1 MSSSLRISASN
12 TTTKRES
19 KHDPGGESG
28 TPQRVL
34 VIGGTSFIGKRLVS
48 ELLKGG
54 HSVALLHR
62 ADSHPFGRKVD
73 NLIADRSEPE
83 QVKSAVEGR
92 RFDIIFDNAYDWSRG
107 TTAAHVEASAKAVGD
122 RLIRY
127 VYMSSVAAYG
137 DGLNHYEDDPLAP
150 DDHPNPYIR
159 NKAVTERMLFRMH
172 QRTGLPVVTFR
183 PPFIYGPENPFYR
196 EQFFWDRMRAGR
208 PVILPGDG
216 GRLMQFAY
224 VKDLVTAMIRS
235 MSDPGAVGQA
245 FNIANERPVTQL
257 ELINALAKAAGKPPQ
272 IARVPRERIIE
283 SGGNPMGD
291 PMYFGYYFDV
301 PPITE
306 AVGKVKRVLKLQPTP
321 FEEGLAETFKAYLK
335 APKAEPLNTEFEDRL
350 ISPA

>member
-1 MSSSLRISASN
+1 MSSSSRISASN
-12 TTTKRES
+12 TTTKHEPKRDS
-19 KHDPGGESG
+19 P

-34 VIGGTSFIGKRLVS
+34 VIGGTSFIGKRLVT
-48 ELLKGG
+48 ELLKDG

-62 ADSHPFGRKVD
+62 GSSHPFGKRVD
-73 NLIADRSEPE
+73 NLIADRCEPD
-83 QVKSAVEGR
+83 QVKAAVEGR
-92 RFDIIFDNAYDWSRG
+92 RFDVIFDNVYDWTRG
-107 TTAAHVEASAKAVGD
+107 TTAPQVEGCVKAVGE

-127 VYMSSVAAYG
+127 VFMSSVAAYG

-150 DDHPNPYIR
+150 DDHPNPYVR
-159 NKAVTERMLFRMH
+159 NKAITERMLFRMH

-224 VKDLVTAMIRS
+224 IKDLVTAMIRS
-235 MSDPGAVGQA
+235 MSDPGAVGQS

-257 ELINALAKAAGKPPQ
+257 ELVNALAKAAGKPPQ
-272 IARVPRERIIE
+272 IVRVPRERIIE
-283 SGGNPMGD
+283 AGGNPMGD

-306 AVGKVKRVLKLQPTP
+306 AVGKVKRVLKLQLTP
-321 FEEGLAETFKAYLK
+321 FDEGLAESYKAYLK
-335 APKAEPLNTEFEDRL
+335 TPKNEALNTEFEDKL
-350 ISPA
+350 IGSV